1 MATSEY
7 FPMLSSSSC
16 RDSTTGERLSPPA
29 SSLPLTRSDRPAQV
43 AEQRERDEQKWGSGS
58 REQKRGA
65 EKKKQR
71 SRGAKDRRREE
82 ERDEQKI
89 GAEREIVTISTV
101 EPCLKR

>member
-1 MATSEY
+1 
-7 FPMLSSSSC
+7 MLSSSSC
-16 RDSTTGERLSPPA
+16 RDSTLGEGLAPPA

-71 SRGAKDRRREE
+71 SRGAKDRSREE

-89 GAEREIVTISTV
+89 GAETEIEV
-101 EPCLKR
+101 EPCLKI